1 MNPLYLSGYKRV
13 DEWVVHNHWDSAV
26 TSRSL
31 ELLGLVS
38 RHHALFLIVLIAY
51 AALHIFNSLLLVI
64 GALLEKRL
72 MLIPWMV
79 QVRNFPQKK
88 RRGKNRIYVFFVE
101 SFNLTFNFSRRKT
114 SLQYIKNKVACSMH
128 LALKLQT
135 EPPHLQHL
143 IVCMVVKVVKLRLL
157 SIFS

>member
-1 MNPLYLSGYKRV
+1 MIISNFYLFIETLILTQTLIYCKVKHFFKKSPIFILESALLYLSGYKRV

-79 QVRNFPQKK
+79 QVRN
-88 RRGKNRIYVFFVE
+88 
-101 SFNLTFNFSRRKT
+101 
-114 SLQYIKNKVACSMH
+114 
-128 LALKLQT
+128 
-135 EPPHLQHL
+135 
-143 IVCMVVKVVKLRLL
+143 LRL
-157 SIFS
+157 SRKKNDGAKIEFMGFFFGERFEFDV

>member
-79 QVRNFPQKK
+79 QVRNFPKKKTTGQKSNLCFFC
-88 RRGKNRIYVFFVE
+88 GKF
-101 SFNLTFNFSRRKT
+101 
-114 SLQYIKNKVACSMH
+114 
-128 LALKLQT
+128 
-135 EPPHLQHL
+135 
-143 IVCMVVKVVKLRLL
+143 
-157 SIFS
+157 